1 MSELLQNHNF
11 KFQKKYGQNFLQDVK
26 IPRRIAM
33 ECTDFTFPEGDVIP
47 DEKADSLI
55 LEIGPGAGILTKE
68 LAKRFR
74 KVVAVEIDTS
84 LEGVL
89 KDSLAGYDNIEVV
102 FSDIM
107 DVDLVPFL
115 EEKRRRDDG
124 SLMPVSV
131 CSNLPYYITTPI
143 IMKLLEEYPDFN
155 VVGETWCE
163 NPAYTAW
170 WQKDSK
176 LSAPLNSN
184 LKSVMDFHL
193 WQVVNNSLTEETDSY
208 MMGLNKVY
216 HHFVYDY
223 LYPDPSSVMAFV
235 ENHDTDRFLRNGEN
249 IDALK
254 QAMVLLLTT
263 RRIPQLYYGTEV
275 MMNGTKEVTDGYVRK
290 DFPGGWEGDKRN
302 LFNAEERNAKEAEMF
317 NFLSNILHW
326 RKGNDVI
333 AKGDLKHFIPQQ
345 GVYAYARSYEGKTV
359 FVLLNGCDKAV
370 DLRVKPY
377 AEVLGDAKQGRDVI
391 SGNVVEWDTT
401 IALPARGNMIIEL

>member
-107 DVDLVPFL
+107 DVNLVPFL

-131 CSNLPYYITTPI
+131 CANLPYYITTPI

-155 VVGETWCE
+155 FITVMVQKEVAVRLCAPAGDSEYGAITAQINLFGKAKRLFTVPSGCFYPRPKIDSAVIRIELYDKPKYAPDIAKETSTVIKNAFAMRRKTLSNALSGMYKGLSKEELGRKISEILGKGADVRGE
-163 NPAYTAW
+163 
-170 WQKDSK
+170 K
-176 LSAPLNSN
+176 
-184 LKSVMDFHL
+184 
-193 WQVVNNSLTEETDSY
+193 
-208 MMGLNKVY
+208 
-216 HHFVYDY
+216 
-223 LYPDPSSVMAFV
+223 
-235 ENHDTDRFLRNGEN
+235 
-249 IDALK
+249 
-254 QAMVLLLTT
+254 LTT
-263 RRIPQLYYGTEV
+263 DEFARLAMTL
-275 MMNGTKEVTDGYVRK
+275 K
-290 DFPGGWEGDKRN
+290 DYK
-302 LFNAEERNAKEAEMF
+302 
-317 NFLSNILHW
+317 
-326 RKGNDVI
+326 
-333 AKGDLKHFIPQQ
+333 
-345 GVYAYARSYEGKTV
+345 
-359 FVLLNGCDKAV
+359 
-370 DLRVKPY
+370 
-377 AEVLGDAKQGRDVI
+377 
-391 SGNVVEWDTT
+391 
-401 IALPARGNMIIEL
+401 